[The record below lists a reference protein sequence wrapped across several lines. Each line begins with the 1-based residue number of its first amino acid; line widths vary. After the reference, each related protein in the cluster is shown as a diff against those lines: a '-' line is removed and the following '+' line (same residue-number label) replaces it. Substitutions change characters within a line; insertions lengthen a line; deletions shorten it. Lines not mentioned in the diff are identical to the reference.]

1 MANSRSF
8 DDHPLLAI
16 WETTQAC
23 DLACKHCRACAKPVR
38 HPDELDT
45 REGKELLSALARGGV
60 PLVVLTGGD
69 PAKRP
74 DLLELVAHG
83 RSLGLHMGL
92 TPSATPL
99 MTDALLAQLADA
111 GLGRLAVSIDGPD
124 ATTHDAFRGVS
135 GSFEQSLRILAEAKR
150 LGITTQVNTSVH
162 AGNIEALAS
171 MLPLVREIG
180 CLLWSVFFVVPTGR
194 AGVKMLPTA
203 ERVERCL
210 AWLVDV
216 AESEPVGVKTTAAPH
231 YRRVLLARKAARRH
245 AVRGLETLRINEG
258 RGFMFISHR
267 GDYYPSGFLPVPCG
281 DVRHQDPIDAYRTH
295 PTFRALRDGSALTGK
310 CGACEYKHVCGGS
323 RARAYATT
331 GSLLASDPL
340 CAYVPPAFV
349 ATEASEGRRHLPVSH
364 V

>member
-1 MANSRSF
+1 MPQTRSF

-23 DLACKHCRACAKPVR
+23 DLACKHCRACAKPER
-38 HPDELDT
+38 HPEELDT
-45 REGKELLSALARGGV
+45 REGKQLLDALARGRV

-69 PAKRP
+69 PAKRE
-74 DLLELVAHG
+74 DLVELVAHG
-83 RSLGLHMGL
+83 HALGLHMGL

-99 MTDALLAQLADA
+99 MTDALLARLAEA
-111 GLGRLAVSIDGPD
+111 GLGRLAISIDAPD
-124 ATTHDAFRGVS
+124 APEHDAFRGVN
-135 GSFEQSLRILAEAKR
+135 GSFQQSLRILSEAKR

-162 AGNIEALAS
+162 AQSIDALSS
-171 MLPLVREIG
+171 MLPLIREVG

-194 AGVKMLPTA
+194 AGLSMLPTA

-210 AWLVDV
+210 EWLVEV
-216 AESEPVGVKTTAAPH
+216 AESESVGVKTTAAPH

-281 DVRHQDPIDAYRTH
+281 NVRIQDPVTAYRTH
-295 PTFRALRDGSALTGK
+295 PTFRALRDPAALTGK

-340 CAYVPPAFV
+340 CSYVPPAF
-349 ATEASEGRRHLPVSH
+349 ASSDVTVGRHHLRVTH
-364 V
+364 G

>member
-1 MANSRSF
+1 MAETRSF

-23 DLACKHCRACAKPVR
+23 DLACAHCRACAKPQR
-38 HPDELDT
+38 HPEELDT
-45 REGKELLSALARGGV
+45 REGKQLLDALSRGGV

-69 PAKRP
+69 PAKRD
-74 DLLELVAHG
+74 DLVELVAHG
-83 RSLGLHMGL
+83 DALGLHMGL

-99 MTDALLAQLADA
+99 MTDALLARLAEA
-111 GLGRLAVSIDGPD
+111 RLGRLAISIDAPD
-124 ATTHDAFRGVS
+124 ARTHDAFRGVQ
-135 GSFEQSLRILAEAKR
+135 GSFEQSLRILSEAKR
-150 LGITTQVNTSVH
+150 LGIATQVNTSVH
-162 AGNIEALAS
+162 AGNIEALSS
-171 MLPLVREIG
+171 MLPLIREIG

-194 AGVKMLPTA
+194 AVAAMLPTA

-210 AWLVDV
+210 EWLVDV
-216 AESEPVGVKTTAAPH
+216 AESETVGVKTTAAPH
-231 YRRVLLARKAARRH
+231 YRRVLLERKAARRH
-245 AVRGLETLRINEG
+245 AVRGLATLRVNEG

-281 DVRHQDPIDAYRTH
+281 NVRLHDPVSAYRTH
-295 PTFRALRDGSALTGK
+295 PTFRALRDPASLTGK

-340 CAYVPPAFV
+340 CSYVPPAF
-349 ATEASEGRRHLPVSH
+349 APSDASPPRHHLPVTH
-364 V
+364 G